1 MTNVHLLGLPNAPTT
16 ADYPLCGFTQATRRF
31 ARILDALGAHV
42 TLYASDENDAPC
54 AELVPVITREEQTTL
69 LDDTPYQYATM
80 ADKIGL
86 WQLTNPRIAKA
97 IGERKQPR
105 DLICLIGGLSQ
116 QAVAAAHPDLM
127 TVEYSIGYIGSFAPY
142 RVYESQ
148 IWRHCTH
155 GFQDQIDGRFFDAVI
170 PLFFDPAEFPYQA
183 IKEPFALYVGRLV
196 PKKGVAVACE
206 AAAIAG
212 VPLKVIGHGDP
223 ALVTHGAEYLG
234 VLPTVERNQWL
245 ARASCLICPTLYL
258 EPFGAM
264 AVEAQLCGT
273 PVLSTNFGGFVETVR
288 HGETGY
294 RGDTLGDFVDALHHL
309 DRLWDAGRIRDRAVQ
324 LYSLTTATAAYRRYF
339 DRLALLWDQG
349 WAILPAPSRA
359 GESVYV

>member
-1 MTNVHLLGLPNAPTT
+1 M
-16 ADYPLCGFTQATRRF
+16 
-31 ARILDALGAHV
+31 
-42 TLYASDENDAPC
+42 
-54 AELVPVITREEQTTL
+54 
-69 LDDTPYQYATM
+69 
-80 ADKIGL
+80 
-86 WQLTNPRIAKA
+86 
-97 IGERKQPR
+97 
-105 DLICLIGGLSQ
+105 
-116 QAVAAAHPDLM
+116 
-127 TVEYSIGYIGSFAPY
+127 
-142 RVYESQ
+142 
-148 IWRHCTH
+148 WRHCTH

-183 IKEPFALYVGRLV
+183 VKEPFALYVGRLV
-196 PKKGVAVACE
+196 PKKGLAVACE
-206 AAAIAG
+206 AAQLAG

-223 ALVTHGAEYLG
+223 GLVTHGAEYLG
-234 VLPTVERNQWL
+234 VLSSVERNAWL

-294 RGDTLGDFVDALHHL
+294 RGDTLGDFVDAFHRL

-349 WAILPAPSRA
+349 WATVSAPVR
-359 GESVYV
+359 SVQHVCV